1 MSSWLDRLSIGVM
14 VYNMLKLPGIFVK
27 FHFLIEYN
35 ENWPVQAGKTG
46 KYGYGCLSGV
56 LIIF

>member
-14 VYNMLKLPGIFVK
+14 VYNMLKLPDIFVK

-35 ENWPVQAGKTG
+35 EDWPVQAGKTG
-46 KYGYGCLSGV
+46 K
-56 LIIF
+56 